1 MSSASLAVP
10 RHAHPDSRRV
20 AALSAAITVNL
31 VALVAVMRPMAPQ
44 WIEQVQHLA
53 ETQVRLI
60 TPPPPVIEPP
70 IMDMKPIPK
79 TAATPKPH
87 APPQP
92 VTPPATMTNEDSTMA
107 TTPVAPAIT
116 PTTDAPA
123 GAGTE
128 PVEATLAYRAVPL
141 TYPSQALHARMQGT
155 VLLRVLVDETGA
167 PQEVIVEKSSGYAL
181 LDRSARE
188 QVMRGWKFQPATLQG
203 KAVRAW
209 AHVPVTFNVNQL

>member
-20 AALSAAITVNL
+20 AALSAAIAINL

-44 WIEQVQHLA
+44 WLEQVQHLA
-53 ETQVRLI
+53 DTQVRLI

-70 IMDMKPIPK
+70 AVEMKPLPK
-79 TAATPKPH
+79 TVATPKPH
-87 APPQP
+87 VQPQP
-92 VTPPATMTNEDSTMA
+92 PTPPVTMTTEDNTMA
-107 TTPVAPAIT
+107 TPPVAPVIT
-116 PTTDAPA
+116 PTPDTPT
-123 GAGTE
+123 GTA

-141 TYPSQALHARMQGT
+141 TYPTQALHARMQGT
-155 VLLRVLVDETGA
+155 VLLRVLVDESGT

-203 KAVRAW
+203 KTVRAW